1 MSRHTLYGSV
11 LFLSIV
17 HSNKVAQV
25 FNKTSADCD
34 FALFKTPDTPNSVVV
49 VLIVVVLVAIVEVLV
64 PRVVRIVLSRT
75 PIVVIG
81 KTALNNQTLRA
92 MESRRRRRV
101 VPGSLRAVCFSA
113 GKI

>member
-25 FNKTSADCD
+25 FNNLIRPAPICD
-34 FALFKTPDTPNSVVV
+34 FALFKTPDTPNPKII

-64 PRVVRIVLSRT
+64 PRVARIVLGRT

-81 KTALNNQTLRA
+81 KTALNN
-92 MESRRRRRV
+92 
-101 VPGSLRAVCFSA
+101 
-113 GKI
+113 